1 MVVSIWKKFALAP
14 LHRFAQDEWNPCL
27 WPTKYMY
34 HTLAGL
40 EAASVLLRTTL
51 QSNKRSCPSL
61 AFAWNFLALSL
72 EDTVYLILYHG
83 SED

>member
-1 MVVSIWKKFALAP
+1 
-14 LHRFAQDEWNPCL
+14 
-27 WPTKYMY
+27 MY